1 MWPHNS
7 RKTQP
12 SLQICRYLDL
22 EEVELARRPYCR
34 QKRLRMD
41 EVYIANKQS
50 EAVGKLLPF
59 VGVSDRVISKNFVLR
74 LMQLYLA
81 DTAALVEATRQLPNC
96 RERIE

>member
-1 MWPHNS
+1 MGGVS
-7 RKTQP
+7 
-12 SLQICRYLDL
+12 
-22 EEVELARRPYCR
+22 
-34 QKRLRMD
+34 
-41 EVYIANKQS
+41 IANKQS

-96 RERIE
+96 GERIE

>member
-22 EEVELARRPYCR
+22 EEVELARRLYCR
-34 QKRLRMD
+34 QKRLRMGG
-41 EVYIANKQS
+41 VSIANKQS

-96 RERIE
+96 GERIE